1 MLNYVELLLFPGV
14 DEVLNK
20 KDARGYT
27 PLIIGAQV
35 EKSRESEN
43 FSGWGGV
50 PFWRARGGVW
60 RKIERGVCVRNT
72 KNSQKTVEKT
82 QNFIEQVFF
91 SLFLLQ
97 IMPPASEALRSH
109 VFCTKLVETKHQVV
123 HG

>member
-20 KDARGYT
+20 MDARGYT

-50 PFWRARGGVW
+50 TPHSEIIVGDEPLCIFEPPCCRKGG
-60 RKIERGVCVRNT
+60 
-72 KNSQKTVEKT
+72 
-82 QNFIEQVFF
+82 
-91 SLFLLQ
+91 
-97 IMPPASEALRSH
+97 SH
-109 VFCTKLVETKHQVV
+109 PILKS
-123 HG
+123 